1 MNIVLFILSIAIYLS
16 YGFSNFIFI
25 IFSMLSSFIAARFLK
40 RKNGKVILGLAIFVN
55 AALLVMS
62 KFLPYANINFISS
75 IGISYYTLQ
84 VISYLVD
91 VYKGKYEAEKNLF
104 YFALYIFYIPH
115 IFIGPIIRYDEMR
128 EQILKKKRIK
138 LENLEDG
145 FLRIFWGLFKK
156 FVISGRVAI
165 IVGTISSNLEIYNGA
180 FAFFSMLLYGIQLYT
195 DFSGG
200 IDIVLGVSKVA
211 DIDLKENFDSP
222 YLSENIKEFWRRWHI
237 SLSSWLRDYIYIP
250 LGGSRCSKFR
260 KAINT
265 LITFLV
271 SGLWHGVNYI
281 LWGFIH
287 GIFVLLGDSYK
298 TKFKNLNRV
307 INYIIVSLLW
317 SFFIWPTTGEA
328 VQAMLSVLTNLN
340 ISELA
345 QNILNLGLSVG
356 DYIVLIISILILFI
370 FDGKKDKILSY
381 IKSKSF
387 ERKLV
392 FIGIFALIVITFGIY
407 GIGFEVNDFI
417 YSKF

>member
-91 VYKGKYEAEKNLF
+91 VYKGKYETEKNLF

-115 IFIGPIIRYDEMR
+115 IFIGPIIRYDEMK

-180 FAFFSMLLYGIQLYT
+180 FAFFAMLLYGIQLYT

-237 SLSSWLRDYIYIP
+237 SLSSWLRDYVYIP

-317 SFFIWPTTGEA
+317 SFFIWPTTGEV
-328 VQAMLSVLTNLN
+328 VQALLSVLTNLN

-356 DYIVLIISILILFI
+356 DYIVLVISILILFI

-392 FIGIFALIVITFGIY
+392 YIGIFALIVITFGIY

>member
-91 VYKGKYEAEKNLF
+91 VYKGKYETEKNLF

-115 IFIGPIIRYDEMR
+115 IFIGPIIRYDEMK

-180 FAFFSMLLYGIQLYT
+180 FAFFAMLLHGIQLYT

-356 DYIVLIISILILFI
+356 DYIVLIISILMLFI

>member
-40 RKNGKVILGLAIFVN
+40 RKNGKVILGLAIFAN

-180 FAFFSMLLYGIQLYT
+180 FAFFAMLLYGVQLYT

-200 IDIVLGVSKVA
+200 IDIVLGVSKIA

-237 SLSSWLRDYIYIP
+237 SLSSWLRDYVYIP

-356 DYIVLIISILILFI
+356 DYIVLVISILILFI

-392 FIGIFALIVITFGIY
+392 YIGIFALIVITFGIY

>member
-180 FAFFSMLLYGIQLYT
+180 FAFFAMLLYGIQLYT

-356 DYIVLIISILILFI
+356 DYIVLIISILMLFI

>member
-115 IFIGPIIRYDEMR
+115 IFIGPIIRYDEMK

-180 FAFFSMLLYGIQLYT
+180 FAFFAMLLYGIQLYT

-237 SLSSWLRDYIYIP
+237 SLSSWLRDYVYIP

-328 VQAMLSVLTNLN
+328 VQAMLSILTNLN

-356 DYIVLIISILILFI
+356 DYIVLIISILMLFI

>member
-62 KFLPYANINFISS
+62 KFLPYVNINFISS

-180 FAFFSMLLYGIQLYT
+180 FAFFAMLLYGIQLYT

-237 SLSSWLRDYIYIP
+237 SLSSWLRDYVYIP

-328 VQAMLSVLTNLN
+328 VQAMLSILTNLN

-356 DYIVLIISILILFI
+356 DYIVLIISILMLFI

>member
-40 RKNGKVILGLAIFVN
+40 RKNGKVILGLAIFAN

-180 FAFFSMLLYGIQLYT
+180 FAFFAMLLYGIQLYT

-237 SLSSWLRDYIYIP
+237 SLSSWLRDYVYIP

-328 VQAMLSVLTNLN
+328 VQAMLSILTNLN

-356 DYIVLIISILILFI
+356 DYIVLIISILMLFI

>member
-40 RKNGKVILGLAIFVN
+40 RKNGKVILGLAIFAN

-115 IFIGPIIRYDEMR
+115 IFIGPIIRYDEMK

-180 FAFFSMLLYGIQLYT
+180 FAFFAMLLYGIQLYT

-260 KAINT
+260 KAINI

-328 VQAMLSVLTNLN
+328 VQAMLSILTNLN

-356 DYIVLIISILILFI
+356 DYIVLIISILMLFI

>member
-25 IFSMLSSFIAARFLK
+25 IFSMLSSFIVARFLK

-62 KFLPYANINFISS
+62 KFLPYVNINFISS

-180 FAFFSMLLYGIQLYT
+180 FTFFAMLLYGIQLYT